1 MHLAFSLP
9 KQSLSFP
16 DEGEFSKTD
25 RPRPLRNVKILVVD
39 DSDDS
44 LNLLK
49 IVLSRAGADVI
60 PAVDGK
66 QALELIKTN
75 NIDLIISD
83 INMPIMNGYE
93 FLQNT
98 RKIEQRCGRQLR
110 PAIALTAFSTERD
123 RSMAYQAG
131 YNLHLVK
138 PVRPQSLVDQ
148 ILQIWNEWKGTQC

>member
-9 KQSLSFP
+9 KQNLSFS
-16 DEGEFSKTD
+16 DEGEFSKID
-25 RPRPLRNVKILVVD
+25 QPRPLRNVKILVVD

-49 IVLSRAGADVI
+49 IVLSRAGAEVI
-60 PAVDGK
+60 AAVDGK

-83 INMPIMNGYE
+83 INMPIMDGYE

-98 RKIEQRCGRQLR
+98 REIEQRCGRQLR